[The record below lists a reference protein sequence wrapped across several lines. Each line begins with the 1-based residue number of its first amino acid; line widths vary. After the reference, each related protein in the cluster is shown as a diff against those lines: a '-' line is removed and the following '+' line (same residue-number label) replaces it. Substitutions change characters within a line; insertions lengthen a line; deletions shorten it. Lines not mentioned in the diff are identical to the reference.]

1 MMFKPIYCTLVL
13 PLAFAL
19 AACSDD
25 NNAESTEKNG
35 PKPAM
40 QLQVTP
46 QDGLIYGEKV
56 NVSGQ
61 MTDERNLEQ
70 YVMTITNA
78 AGDTLVRKQ
87 QSLLGKTF
95 NVNTDLLVALP
106 KNAKTENLKLQ
117 VRLDNTRNGELVQT
131 FDLNNVAPPTFS
143 ELYLFLSTGEVYPL
157 TKDGDVFTVA
167 DDIFFPANTKG
178 IVAATPDNSGIY
190 WGEKDGEIT
199 TMAKDSIVIGADV
212 DASFKVSFN
221 PVTFELS
228 KGEKHFWA
236 PLAASESYYILGTI
250 SGHWQDGEIKEPKA
264 KMAMKGFGY
273 EDAQYYTWTAPE
285 GEDPEVGMWGSTA
298 PGTFRLKQPST
309 GNYILWDGKNIVMS
323 KTDDKQKGF
332 PVTDK
337 GHFTIRAEFE
347 KGICTVVKV
356 SGDGKSLTFAN
367 GKVTVNG
374 QQMQPAIA
382 LNGQTLN
389 IKSGNNYVYEGMM
402 EMKKGQT
409 VSAAFSL
416 ASFKGN
422 PDLFDGVGND
432 TWTLRTADARYY
444 VRMDLFNGE
453 FYACPTSAYPQFIY
467 LDGWSLALREDA
479 TDIVW
484 NAEKVIPLARTDKGT
499 YEATFY
505 NFGWGGDVAFY
516 VTYPRGGKALRLP
529 NKAFNTPYANP
540 GGGPGSFTIP
550 SGAGYYKVVMDL
562 KDGIEIMP
570 NDEVKAKGSTPFTL
584 EYVAK

>member
-1 MMFKPIYCTLVL
+1 MFKPIYCAFVL

-19 AACSDD
+19 VGCSDND
-25 NNAESTEKNG
+25 NAISMEKNG

-40 QLQVTP
+40 ELQVTP
-46 QDGLIYGEKV
+46 QDGLLYGDKV
-56 NVSGQ
+56 NVSGL

-70 YVMTITNA
+70 YVMTITNG

-87 QSLLGKTF
+87 QSLLGDTF
-95 NVNTDLLVALP
+95 HVNTDLLVALP

-131 FDLNNVAPPTFS
+131 FDLTNVSAPVFTN
-143 ELYLFLSTGEVYPL
+143 LYLFLSTGEMYPL
-157 TKDGDVFTVA
+157 TKNGDEFSVA

-190 WGEKDGEIT
+190 WGMKDGEIT

-221 PVTFELS
+221 PVTFELT

-236 PLAASESYYILGTI
+236 PLGDAENYYILGTI
-250 SGHWQDGEIKEPKA
+250 SGHWKDGEIKEPKA

-273 EDAQYYTWTAPE
+273 EGAQYFTWTAPE

-298 PGTFRLKQPST
+298 PGAFRLKQPST

-323 KTDDKQKGF
+323 KTDDKNKSF

-347 KGICTVVKV
+347 KGVCTMVKI

-374 QQMQPAIA
+374 QEMQSTIT
-382 LNGQTLN
+382 LNGQKLN
-389 IKSGNNYVYEGMM
+389 IKSGNSYVYEGVLD
-402 EMKKGQT
+402 MKKGQT
-409 VSAAFSL
+409 ISAPFSL
-416 ASFKGN
+416 ASFKGST
-422 PDLFDGVGND
+422 DLFDGVGND
-432 TWTLRTADARYY
+432 TWTLKTASDKYY
-444 VRMDLFNGE
+444 TRIDLFNGE

-467 LDGWSLALREDA
+467 MDGWSLAPREDA

-499 YEATFY
+499 YEGTFY

-516 VTYPRGGKALRLP
+516 VTYPRSGKSLRLP
-529 NKAFNTPYANP
+529 SAAFNTTYANT
-540 GGGPGSFTIP
+540 GNGPGSFNIP
-550 SGAGYYKVVMDL
+550 KEAGYYKVVIDL
-562 KDGIEIMP
+562 KDGIEITAK
-570 NDEVKAKGSTPFTL
+570 DEVVRKGSTPFTL